1 MSMKS
6 RVPLLA
12 LAVPAGFLFGGH
24 TIVEAKPTLWSDP
37 ATWPEGRVPAEGDA
51 VVIDRDMEVVL
62 DVSPPTLRSLTI
74 NGKLSFANDS
84 DIELTTDWIM
94 LHGELHI
101 GSEAEPHTRNATITL
116 VDNVPGED
124 INTMGDR
131 GIMIMGGTLS
141 LHGDR
146 ENTWTKLA
154 KTAEAGSTRIEVLD
168 ASGWRV
174 GDEIVLA
181 STDFD
186 HKQAE
191 RRTISAI
198 DGNVLTLDRPLE
210 FMHFGEITY
219 DVDERGE
226 VGLLTRNIRIRAS
239 EDADNTY
246 KGGHIMAMPGSK
258 MYVSGVE
265 LYRMGQHLQLA
276 RYPIHWHLLGDA
288 TGQFLKNSAIHNT
301 YSRCVTVHGTDN
313 LLIENNVTYDN
324 VGHCFFME
332 DGIETGNRFVRNL
345 GMMTKCHPTKPCNPT
360 NLGVPGERGDG
371 NGQRAD
377 DVLIP
382 SDNTVSTFWITN
394 PSNHY
399 IGNVAAGSEATG
411 FWFSLPEHP
420 TGQFEGTEISL
431 NTWPR
436 RMPQGEFRGN
446 VAHSNFDGLMFDRNA
461 GADGTFE
468 IG

>member
-62 DVSPPTLRSLTI
+62 DVSPPPLRSLTI
-74 NGKLSFANDS
+74 DGKLRFANDK
-84 DIELTTDWIM
+84 DIELITEWIM

-131 GIMIMGGTLS
+131 GIMLMGGTLH

-146 ENTWTKLA
+146 VHTWTKLA
-154 KTAEAGSTRIEVLD
+154 KTAEKGSTRIEVLD
-168 ASGWRV
+168 ATGWRV

-191 RRTISAI
+191 RRTIAAI
-198 DGNVLTLDRPLE
+198 DGNVITLDRPLE
-210 FMHFGEITY
+210 YMHFGEITY
-219 DVDERGE
+219 GVDERGE

-239 EDADNTY
+239 EDADQDRKSTRLNSSHVRISYAVFCLKKKKST
-246 KGGHIMAMPGSK
+246 K
-258 MYVSGVE
+258 
-265 LYRMGQHLQLA
+265 YR
-276 RYPIHWHLLGDA
+276 
-288 TGQFLKNSAIHNT
+288 K
-301 YSRCVTVHGTDN
+301 
-313 LLIENNVTYDN
+313 
-324 VGHCFFME
+324 
-332 DGIETGNRFVRNL
+332 
-345 GMMTKCHPTKPCNPT
+345 
-360 NLGVPGERGDG
+360 
-371 NGQRAD
+371 QR
-377 DVLIP
+377 
-382 SDNTVSTFWITN
+382 
-394 PSNHY
+394 
-399 IGNVAAGSEATG
+399 
-411 FWFSLPEHP
+411 
-420 TGQFEGTEISL
+420 
-431 NTWPR
+431 
-436 RMPQGEFRGN
+436 
-446 VAHSNFDGLMFDRNA
+446 
-461 GADGTFE
+461 
-468 IG
+468 